1 MDKQNTQKIEI
12 VPIDELYFDPLN
24 PRFASIEFNKEDER
38 QVIELM
44 INEENLDDLAISI
57 ADQGFFQGEPLLVYR
72 ESTRLIVAEGN
83 RRLAA
88 LKVLKYPHELTN
100 RQSFY
105 DIANNASHHTN
116 EVPCLIFDKREDTL
130 TYLGYKH
137 ITGNK
142 KWGALEKAIYL
153 NQLREFILD
162 QQPNLSVEEQHR
174 QLART
179 VGSKAPA
186 VGKTLAAYEIYLR
199 GNNYNK
205 EKIFFDLQGVDQSQ
219 IEFSL
224 IYTALGYENIYTYL
238 GLEGSTDTALENFNK
253 EHARNLFSWLYKQDE
268 FGQTAIPESRRL
280 KDLNKILGN
289 ADATNY
295 FEKNRDLDSAYRLS
309 AGPFEAF
316 DGLIQMI
323 GRNTDQL
330 QKLFSQIRGD
340 ISDGKAIDGF
350 NGSHVELLSDLGR
363 ALRNLSDDVSEHIR
377 RR

>member
-142 KWGALEKAIYL
+142 NG
-153 NQLREFILD
+153 
-162 QQPNLSVEEQHR
+162 
-174 QLART
+174 
-179 VGSKAPA
+179 
-186 VGKTLAAYEIYLR
+186 
-199 GNNYNK
+199 
-205 EKIFFDLQGVDQSQ
+205 
-219 IEFSL
+219 
-224 IYTALGYENIYTYL
+224 
-238 GLEGSTDTALENFNK
+238 
-253 EHARNLFSWLYKQDE
+253 EHWKKQ
-268 FGQTAIPESRRL
+268 FT
-280 KDLNKILGN
+280 
-289 ADATNY
+289 
-295 FEKNRDLDSAYRLS
+295 
-309 AGPFEAF
+309 
-316 DGLIQMI
+316 
-323 GRNTDQL
+323 
-330 QKLFSQIRGD
+330 
-340 ISDGKAIDGF
+340 
-350 NGSHVELLSDLGR
+350 
-363 ALRNLSDDVSEHIR
+363 
-377 RR
+377 